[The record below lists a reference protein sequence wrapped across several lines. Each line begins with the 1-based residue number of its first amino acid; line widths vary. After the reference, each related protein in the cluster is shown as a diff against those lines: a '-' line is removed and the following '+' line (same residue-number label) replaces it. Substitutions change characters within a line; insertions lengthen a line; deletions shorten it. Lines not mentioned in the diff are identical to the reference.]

1 MWPEADIDLG
11 KTLDGLR
18 ATMWPEGLRVSY
30 ARAYAEP
37 TRKSEPKMDFWKLGT
52 VIFWKSVCFFNLPF
66 FQLYYYESYN
76 PVCMQNHCNP
86 PRKNKSPRSET
97 NNPEHLNKRLRET
110 AYAASP
116 TWSYAICLRR
126 TYAPSRTVYAWTMLV
141 PPQSKFH
148 HLEKKRGICVILY
161 IYILIHVC
169 VQYIHE
175 CAYGIRCITIDLDHR
190 FICDIL
196 ISCSPGTLHHGP
208 GPGARVKSTRRYPQR
223 LLWM

>member
-66 FQLYYYESYN
+66 FQLYESYN

-97 NNPEHLNKRLRET
+97 NDPEHLNKRLRET

-148 HLEKKRGICVILY
+148 HLEKKRGICVCT
-161 IYILIHVC
+161 IYSWVC
-169 VQYIHE
+169 IWYKM
-175 CAYGIRCITIDLDHR
+175 YNYR
-190 FICDIL
+190 FR
-196 ISCSPGTLHHGP
+196 S
-208 GPGARVKSTRRYPQR
+208 
-223 LLWM
+223 